1 MLAVNGV
8 AKMRPKKPVKA
19 VTTGSDGLR
28 YAIDADGKLWTRG
41 GNSDGQLGHES
52 NFRFHDPD

>member
-28 YAIDADGKLWTRG
+28 YAIDANGKLWTRG
-41 GNSDGQLGHES
+41 GIGPFASRLKFS
-52 NFRFHDPD
+52 LK